1 MGIPSYYTYLIR
13 NFNKLILKKS
23 LFKKNIECF
32 FLDSNSI
39 IYDCIH
45 NMESSNNFE
54 NNLIKNICL
63 KIDSL
68 IKDVSPTKLV
78 YISFD
83 GIAPVAKLKQ
93 QKERRYKSKLF
104 LEIEKKL
111 GIQKTSKNNFDKTQ
125 ITPGTK
131 FMCKLDKLV
140 AEYFKNRES
149 LYGVEKIIFSGSQ
162 QRGEGEHKIF
172 SFIRLNK
179 EIIKQQN
186 VVVYGLDADL
196 IIIGLGNIQHT
207 KNVYLFRE
215 TPEFIRSVNAD
226 LEPNE
231 LYLMDLNY
239 LKNIISQEM
248 KTSNLSTN
256 DKHKNK
262 LIIDYVF
269 LMIFMGNDFMPHF
282 PSLNIR
288 TKGLDI
294 ILKLYKINF
303 GDKNLFLIDDNYELI
318 WKNIRDLIFEL
329 TKIEEQNFKQEII
342 IRRKVSMKNTNH
354 KVLGDDNVN
363 KKEEFKLLNLPVVD
377 RDLEEYIDI
386 FSKGWEKR
394 YYETLFSITNYSKNN
409 KYIQNIC
416 KNYLSGLE
424 WVMEYYLK
432 DCKDWRWSYKYSYPP
447 LFIDLLDYTP
457 IWGVEFLKNN
467 DSNISFNQQLGYV
480 LPTSSLHF
488 LKKEEQ
494 DKIKKYREEVIEPSI
509 KWSFCRYIWE
519 SHVDFKNDNFN
530 DYLSF
535 L

>member
-23 LFKKNIECF
+23 KFNKDIECF

-39 IYDCIH
+39 IYDCLH
-45 NMESSNNFE
+45 SMEHCTNFE

-63 KIDSL
+63 KIDEL
-68 IKDVSPTKLV
+68 IKNIAPSKLV
-78 YISFD
+78 FISFD

-104 LEIEKKL
+104 VNIEKQL
-111 GIQKTSKNNFDKTQ
+111 GVKKNSKNNFDKTQ

-131 FMCKLDKLV
+131 FMKKLDKLV
-140 AEYFKNRES
+140 KEYFKDREQ
-149 LYGVEKIIFSGSQ
+149 LYGVEKIIFSGSE

-179 EIIKQQN
+179 NIIKTQN

-196 IIIGLGNIQHT
+196 IIIGLGNLQHT
-207 KNVYLFRE
+207 NNIYLFRE
-215 TPEFIRSVNAD
+215 TPEFIKSVKAD

-239 LKNIISQEM
+239 LKNLVVGEM
-248 KTSNLSTN
+248 TSTIG
-256 DKHKNK
+256 DHTKKERI
-262 LIIDYVF
+262 IIDYVF

-294 ILKLYKINF
+294 ILKLYKIYF
-303 GDKNLFLIDDNYELI
+303 GDKNLFLIDNNYELI

-329 TKIEEQNFKQEII
+329 TKIEEKNFKEEII
-342 IRRKVSMKNTNH
+342 TRRKISSNVKHN
-354 KVLGDDNVN
+354 KILGLDDVN
-363 KKEEFKLLNLPVVD
+363 KKEEYKFLNLPMVD
-377 RDLEEYIDI
+377 RDEEEYINI
-386 FSKGWEKR
+386 FGKEWEAR
-394 YYETLFSITNYSKNN
+394 YYDKLFSIRNYSQEN
-409 KYIQNIC
+409 KYVKNIC
-416 KNYLSGLE
+416 LNYLSGLE

-447 LFIDLLDYTP
+447 LFNDLLKQTP
-457 IWGVEFLKNN
+457 IWDVEFIKKN
-467 DSNISFNQQLGYV
+467 DSNITFNQQLGYV

-488 LKKEEQ
+488 LKKEQQ
-494 DKIKKYREEVIEPSI
+494 DKIKKYREQVIEPSI
-509 KWSFCRYIWE
+509 KWSFCRYMWE
-519 SHVDFKNDNFN
+519 SHIDFKNDYFI